1 MDPNEILALVRKR
14 PFEPF
19 GIRLHDGRVIEVR
32 HPDVIVVGRRSIFV
46 GLYTSDNGGG
56 PVDDWV
62 LISPIAIASLHPL
75 QAA

>member
-1 MDPNEILALVRKR
+1 MDPNELWTLIRKR

-19 GIRLHDGRVIEVR
+19 TIRLHDGRVFEIR
-32 HPDVIVVGRRSIFV
+32 HPEIVVVGKRSVFI
-46 GLYTSDNGGG
+46 GMYRESTDG
-56 PVDDWV
+56 PIDDWA